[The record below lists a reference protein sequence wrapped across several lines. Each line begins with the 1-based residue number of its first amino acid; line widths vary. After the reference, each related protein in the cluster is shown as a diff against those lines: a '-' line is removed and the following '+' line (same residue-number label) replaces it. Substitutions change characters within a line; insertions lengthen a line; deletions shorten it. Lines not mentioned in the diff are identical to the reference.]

1 MNFSE
6 VTPDDLLYCL
16 RTDNDLNLYYKDTE
30 EAIDKLNED
39 LRIRTDLTED
49 ETFDWFLNNLKMD
62 QKGKYGSLYRAF
74 LCLATYE
81 IFNLRIANHN
91 STDNSVEKSWDS
103 YGKPDIEYQLIL
115 EKVPLVHTNTT
126 PLEEDTLVLGTPI
139 LVNEYSVGEFC
150 DPSKRGGLIDE
161 IVDILENG
169 SSGNARIQRVQ
180 NECLYIRKER
190 KKDIVEVCNWLFEQ
204 METRKGA

>member
-1 MNFSE
+1 MNFSG
-6 VTPDDLLYCL
+6 VTPGDLISCL
-16 RTDNDLNLYYKDTE
+16 RTNRLYNKYIQDTE

-39 LRIRTDLTED
+39 LRNRTDLTEGA
-49 ETFDWFLNNLKMD
+49 TFDWFLNNLKMA
-62 QKGKYGSLYRAF
+62 QKGQYGSLYRAF
-74 LCLATYE
+74 LCLQTDE

-91 STDNSVEKSWDS
+91 STIMGTKDSWRK

-115 EKVPLVHTNTT
+115 EKVPLVHTNAT

-161 IVDILENG
+161 IIDILENG

-180 NECLYIRKER
+180 NECLYIRKE
-190 KKDIVEVCNWLFEQ
+190 KDIVEVCNWLFEQ